1 MIPSIANDKLDS
13 TFLNIV
19 FNESGINNNPINING
34 INNKLNEPPIKLS
47 IIT

>member
-1 MIPSIANDKLDS
+1 MIPSIAKYKFEF

-19 FNESGINNNPINING
+19 FNENGINNNPINING

>member
-1 MIPSIANDKLDS
+1 MIPSIAKDKFEL

-19 FNESGINNNPINING
+19 FNERGINNNPINING
-34 INNKLNEPPIKLS
+34 INNKLEEPESKLS